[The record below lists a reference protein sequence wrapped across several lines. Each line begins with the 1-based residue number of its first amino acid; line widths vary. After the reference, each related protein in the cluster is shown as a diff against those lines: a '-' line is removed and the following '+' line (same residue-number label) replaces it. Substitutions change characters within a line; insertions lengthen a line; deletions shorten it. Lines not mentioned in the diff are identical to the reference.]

1 MEKNVINVT
10 TDLLN
15 YSDDVANK
23 LGDNKEDEIWD
34 SV

>member
-1 MEKNVINVT
+1 MEKEVVNVT

-15 YSDDVANK
+15 YSYDIANR
-23 LGDNKEDEIWD
+23 LWNNKEDEIWD